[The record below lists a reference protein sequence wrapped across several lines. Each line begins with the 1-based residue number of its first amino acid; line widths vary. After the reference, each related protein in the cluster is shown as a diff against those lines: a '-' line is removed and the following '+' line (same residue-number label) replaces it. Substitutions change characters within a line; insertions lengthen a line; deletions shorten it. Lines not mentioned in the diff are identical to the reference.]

1 MLIGTFERPLQASL
15 NEVVNRAEHKRFEKW
30 KRYRFDQPGLLSE
43 LLSNLVYEHQAA
55 SLPD

>member
-1 MLIGTFERPLQASL
+1 MTAPSGMSEM
-15 NEVVNRAEHKRFEKW
+15 EVMPDDVNAVIEN
-30 KRYRFDQPGLLSE
+30 GVE